1 MAAKRGK
8 SHKNNASMPT
18 ADTPTQ
24 NSSTSSMMHAPNMD
38 TTDVAAIG
46 RCSSKKLTNSRD
58 RATRAVIVD

>member
-46 RCSSKKLTNSRD
+46 R
-58 RATRAVIVD
+58 